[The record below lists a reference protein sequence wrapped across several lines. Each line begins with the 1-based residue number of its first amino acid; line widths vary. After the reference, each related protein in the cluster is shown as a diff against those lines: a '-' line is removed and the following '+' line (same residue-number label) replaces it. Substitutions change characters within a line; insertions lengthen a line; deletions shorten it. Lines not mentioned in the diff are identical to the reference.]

1 MQVLEEEVVE
11 GHRSVLDGL
20 EVWRQQDATLLAMTN
35 EVDYDQDAYA
45 QLLEEMVQE
54 KMEALAALAAKT
66 RAFRSVGWDFLLFSS
81 LELPSSNT

>member
-54 KMEALAALAAKT
+54 KMEALAVLAAKT
-66 RAFRSVGWDFLLFSS
+66 RAFRSVVLDFLSFFK
-81 LELPSSNT
+81 